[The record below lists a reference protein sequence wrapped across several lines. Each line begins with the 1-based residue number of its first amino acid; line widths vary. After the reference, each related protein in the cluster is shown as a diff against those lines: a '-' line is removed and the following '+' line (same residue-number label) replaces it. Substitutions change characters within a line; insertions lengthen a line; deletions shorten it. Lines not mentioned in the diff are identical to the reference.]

1 VTDPINGK
9 RSLRR
14 RYLLALLPIA
24 LGGLCCWSVFQPSD
38 PAGALEAAQEFD
50 AELIRS
56 LEPIEESD
64 VETYAVE
71 RKGGV
76 IEVGFLLTTVNAE
89 RSSSGTTT
97 FEAGLINLGRYPA
110 KDAYVTLRL
119 IDEDGQPV
127 ETVDLT
133 GDEEILDPGRGYV
146 VRGEFTVGAKPA
158 RIVEETIAAGPD
170 DFFAFSLNSY
180 NDLKESPG
188 ILSQIAGFLP
198 FVEYRAV
205 WTHPEL
211 DWHSYQVQFRYDR
224 LIKD

>member
-1 VTDPINGK
+1 VTGPINGK
-9 RSLRR
+9 RSLGW

-24 LGGLCCWSVFQPSD
+24 LGGLCCWSVLRPSD

-50 AELIRS
+50 TELIRS
-56 LEPIEESD
+56 LEPIKESD

-71 RKGGV
+71 RRGGV

-89 RSSSGTTT
+89 RSGSGTTT
-97 FEAGLINLGRYPA
+97 FEAGLINLGIYPA

-119 IDEDGQPV
+119 MDQDGQPV

-133 GDEEILDPGRGYV
+133 GDEEILDPGRGQVVKGEYV
-146 VRGEFTVGAKPA
+146 LGAGRP
-158 RIVEETIAAGPD
+158 RILEETIALESDASTY
-170 DFFAFSLNSY
+170 FTVYSY
-180 NDLKESPG
+180 NEMKSSPSL
-188 ILSQIAGFLP
+188 LSQLAAILP

-205 WTHPEL
+205 WTKPEV
-211 DWHSYQVQFRYDR
+211 DWHSFEVEFHYDR